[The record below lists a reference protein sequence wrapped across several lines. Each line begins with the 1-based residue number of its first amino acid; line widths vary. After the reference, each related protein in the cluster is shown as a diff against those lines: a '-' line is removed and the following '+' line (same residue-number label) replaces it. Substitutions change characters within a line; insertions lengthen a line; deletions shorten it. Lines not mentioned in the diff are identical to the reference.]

1 MLPGGDIPDWESY
14 LASRVIELGGRLGPE
29 TVTHL
34 ISTYGT
40 NYTQVLALA
49 EGDGRLAE
57 HLVPGLP
64 YLKAEVIYAVRAEMA
79 VTLEDVLGRR
89 THILDQDR
97 DQGLSIAAQ
106 VAGLMGAEL
115 GWTEPEQARQIVHY
129 RQVVEGTR
137 RWRN

>member
-1 MLPGGDIPDWESY
+1 
-14 LASRVIELGGRLGPE
+14 
-29 TVTHL
+29 
-34 ISTYGT
+34 
-40 NYTQVLALA
+40 LA
-49 EGDGRLAE
+49 EGDGRLADL
-57 HLVPGLP
+57 LVPGLP

-89 THILDQDR
+89 THVLDQDR

-115 GWTEPEQARQIVHY
+115 GWSEPEQARQIARY

-137 RWRN
+137 SWRS